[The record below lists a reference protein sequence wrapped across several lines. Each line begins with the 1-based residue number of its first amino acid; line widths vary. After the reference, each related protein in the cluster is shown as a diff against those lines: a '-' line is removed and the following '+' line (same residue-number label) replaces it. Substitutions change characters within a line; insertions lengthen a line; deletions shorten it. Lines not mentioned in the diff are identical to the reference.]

1 MLPPFANEPLTDFSD
16 TASGAAYREALEQV
30 RRQVGTHRPLII
42 AGEKVDT
49 SQRIA
54 SFNPAKPSEIVG
66 TAAAAS
72 PQHVDR
78 ALEAAWRAFP
88 AWAARTAED
97 RAAILVKLAAKMRRR
112 KLELAAWETLEAS
125 KNWTEAEADVAEAI
139 DFCEYYARRALEF
152 AKPLPIHPYPGEIN
166 QSWLQP
172 LGAGVVLPPWNFPLA
187 ILVGMAIGPVAAG
200 NTVVIKPSSYTPLIG
215 AIFMEVVESAGVP
228 PGVINFLPGMGSE
241 VGDYLVDHS
250 RTRFINFTGS
260 REVGV
265 RITARAAQ
273 IHPGQLWL
281 KRAYTELGG
290 KDAVVID
297 ETADLDAAI
306 PEVIKS
312 AFGFQGQKCSAA
324 SRLIVLAEVY
334 DAVLERLVAAVK
346 DIQVGPAEE
355 NYPVGAVI
363 SEAQHNAILSE
374 IEAGKGQGRLLIGG
388 KSLDRDG
395 GYYLEPTVFA
405 DVPPQARLAQRE
417 IFGPVLAVIRA
428 ANFDEAVRIFNGT
441 EYGLTGGL
449 FSRSRDRLERA
460 KREFDVGNLYLNR
473 KITGALVGVQPFGG
487 FKMSGSNAKAGGPDY
502 LRLFLEM
509 KTVSERL

>member
-1 MLPPFANEPLTDFSD
+1 MLPSFANEPLTDF
-16 TASGAAYREALEQV
+16 TNPASSPAYREALTQV
-30 RRQVGTHRPLII
+30 RRQLGSHWPLII
-42 AGEKVDT
+42 AGERVDAG
-49 SQRIA
+49 QRIA
-54 SFNPAKPSEIVG
+54 SLNPARPAEIVG
-66 TAAAAS
+66 TVAAAS
-72 PQHVDR
+72 PLHVDR
-78 ALEAAWRAFP
+78 ALDAAWQAFP
-88 AWAARTAED
+88 VWAANLVED
-97 RAAILVKLAAKMRRR
+97 RVAILVKLAAELRRR

-125 KNWTEAEADVAEAI
+125 KNWAEAEADVAEAI
-139 DFCEYYARRALEF
+139 DFCEYYARQALEF
-152 AKPLPIHPYPGEIN
+152 AKPLPIHPFPGEIN

-187 ILVGMAIGPVAAG
+187 ILVGMAVGPVAAG

-215 AIFMEVVESAGVP
+215 SIFMEVVESAGLP
-228 PGVINFLPGMGSE
+228 SGVINFLPGLGSD
-241 VGDYLVDHS
+241 VGDYLVDHV

-260 REVGV
+260 RDVGV
-265 RITARAAQ
+265 RIMARAAQ
-273 IHPGQLWL
+273 IHPGQQWL
-281 KRAYTELGG
+281 KRVYTELGG

-312 AFGFQGQKCSAA
+312 AFGFQGQKCSSA
-324 SRLIVLAEVY
+324 SRLIVVADVY
-334 DAVLERLVAAVK
+334 DAVLERLVAAVQ
-346 DIQVGPAEE
+346 DIRVGPAEE
-355 NYPVGAVI
+355 NYQLGAVI
-363 SEAQHNAILSE
+363 SEAQKKMILSE
-374 IEAGKGQGRLLIGG
+374 IEPGKGQGRLVSGG
-388 KSLDRDG
+388 KALDRDG

-405 DVPPQARLAQRE
+405 DVPPKARLAQRE
-417 IFGPVLAVIRA
+417 IFGPVLAVIKAR
-428 ANFDEAVRIFNGT
+428 NFDDAVRIFNGT

>member
-1 MLPPFANEPLTDFSD
+1 MFPPFANEPLTDFSNL
-16 TASGAAYREALEQV
+16 ASRAAYREALGHV
-30 RRQVGTHRPLII
+30 RRKVGTHRPLII
-42 AGEKVDT
+42 AGEAVETD
-49 SQRIA
+49 QRIL
-54 SFNPAKPSEIVG
+54 SLNPAKPAEIVG

-88 AWAARTAED
+88 AWAARAAAD
-97 RAAILVKLAAKMRRR
+97 RAALLVKLAAAMRRR

-139 DFCEYYARRALEF
+139 DFCEYYARQALEF
-152 AKPLPIHPYPGEIN
+152 AKPLPIYPYPGEIN

-200 NTVVIKPSSYTPLIG
+200 NTVVIKPSSFTPLIG
-215 AIFMEVVESAGVP
+215 AIFMEAVESAGLP
-228 PGVINFLPGMGSE
+228 PGVINFVPGLGSD
-241 VGDYLVDHS
+241 VGDYLVDHA

-260 REVGV
+260 RDVGV
-265 RITARAAQ
+265 RIMARAAQ
-273 IHPGQLWL
+273 IHSGQQWL
-281 KRAYTELGG
+281 KRVYTELGG

-324 SRLIVLAEVY
+324 SRLIVVAEVY
-334 DAVLERLVAAVK
+334 EAVLRRLVVAVQ
-346 DIQVGPAEE
+346 DIRVGPAEE
-355 NYPVGAVI
+355 NYQVGAVI
-363 SEAQHNAILSE
+363 SEVQHKMIMSE
-374 IEAGKGQGRLLIGG
+374 IEQGKEQGRLVYGG
-388 KSLDRDG
+388 KAINRDG
-395 GYYLEPTVFA
+395 GYYLESTVFA
-405 DVPPQARLAQRE
+405 DVPPKARLAQKE
-417 IFGPVLAVIRA
+417 IFGPVLAVIKA
-428 ANFDEAVRIFNGT
+428 ANFDDAVRIFNGT

-449 FSRSRDRLERA
+449 FSRNRRRLERA

-487 FKMSGSNAKAGGPDY
+487 FKMSGSNSKAGGPDY

-509 KTVSERL
+509 KTVSERV

>member
-1 MLPPFANEPLTDFSD
+1 MPT
-16 TASGAAYREALEQV
+16 SGSLALIRPGPQ
-30 RRQVGTHRPLII
+30 RSWAPWLRPLR
-42 AGEKVDT
+42 T
-49 SQRIA
+49 TRI
-54 SFNPAKPSEIVG
+54 G
-66 TAAAAS
+66 
-72 PQHVDR
+72 
-78 ALEAAWRAFP
+78 ALEAAWKAFP
-88 AWAARTAED
+88 AWAARPAED
-97 RAAILVKLAAKMRRR
+97 RAAVLVKLAAELRRR

-125 KNWTEAEADVAEAI
+125 KNWLEAEADVAEAI
-139 DFCEYYARRALEF
+139 DFCEYYARQALEF

-172 LGAGVVLPPWNFPLA
+172 LGAGVVLPPWNFPMA

-200 NTVVIKPSSYTPLIG
+200 NTVVVKPSSYTPLTG
-215 AIFMEVVESAGVP
+215 SAFMEIVKSAGLP
-228 PGVINFLPGMGSE
+228 PGVINFLPGRGSE
-241 VGDYLVDHS
+241 VGDYLVDHV

-265 RITARAAQ
+265 RLMARAAQ
-273 IHPGQLWL
+273 IHPGQEWL

-306 PEVIKS
+306 PAVIRS

-324 SRLIVLAEVY
+324 SRLIVVAEVY
-334 DAVLERLVAAVK
+334 DAVLERLVAAVQ

-363 SEAQHNAILSE
+363 SEAQHNLILNE
-374 IEAGKGQGRLLIGG
+374 IEQGKGEGRLVSGG
-388 KSLDRDG
+388 QALDRDG
-395 GYYLEPTVFA
+395 GYYLEPTLFA
-405 DVPPQARLAQRE
+405 DVPPKARLAQRE

-428 ANFDEAVRIFNGT
+428 ANFDDAVNIFNDT

-449 FSRSRDRLERA
+449 FSRSRRRLERA
-460 KREFDVGNLYLNR
+460 KREFNVGNLYLNR